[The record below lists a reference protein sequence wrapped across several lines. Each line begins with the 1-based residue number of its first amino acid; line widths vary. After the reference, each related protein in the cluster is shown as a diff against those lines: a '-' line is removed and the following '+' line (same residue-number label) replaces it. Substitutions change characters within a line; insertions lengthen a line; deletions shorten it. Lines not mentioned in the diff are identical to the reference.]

1 MSRPPTDP
9 AKDREQ
15 KWLNDA
21 AVLKVGWVWW
31 LVLLSNMGL
40 FAWGLQGVDRY
51 SLIPLSCVW
60 LGAFSCCMIFHI
72 ESVKRVLALRAEVE
86 ELRRALE
93 ERDGPQDVLQSH

>member
-9 AKDREQ
+9 AKDRQ
-15 KWLNDA
+15 QMWLNDA

-31 LVLLSNMGL
+31 LVLLSNMAL

-51 SLIPLSCVW
+51 SVIPLSCVW

-72 ESVKRVLALRAEVE
+72 ESTKRVLALRNEVE
-86 ELRRALE
+86 ELRRALA
-93 ERDGPQDVLQSH
+93 ERDGPRDVYSSR